1 MIVRRP
7 VAFDGCF
14 GFLRPGRLRRGVVLC
29 PAFGLEAL
37 TARRAWGDL
46 ADRLAAAGLPT
57 LSFDWPGTGDSLGDD
72 RDPDR
77 PAAWRAGLEAAIDTL
92 VAETGVEEIAIVGL
106 RLGATMA
113 VEVARHRPEIVTFVA
128 AAPVVSGRVFVR
140 EQKSLSRL
148 LRVRG
153 DDEPPDTD
161 ETDGWAVGGFF
172 TSEATGAA
180 IAAIDLRKSEA
191 APAGAIAVL
200 AREGD
205 VAAQGLAA
213 HWRGLGAQVEEIVFE
228 GLESF
233 LTDPTN
239 TRSPGAAWDAIVAWA
254 AAGAAPATTD
264 LSIAPS
270 AAAAV
275 LDGGAWREEA
285 HLFGPDDRLFGV
297 LSTPRQPIVGAPIV
311 ILLPGGRN
319 PHVGWGRGTVE
330 LARRLATQGRSV
342 LRMDQAGIGDS
353 RAHPDGPAEVLYSLA
368 PIADV
373 TAAMDH
379 FGGAALPF
387 VVVGPCSG
395 AHLAL
400 HAALADPRVVG
411 VAMINLQRFIW
422 RDGDSLEA
430 SMRGEFRSSN
440 AYAGLVRRAD
450 TWKRLFSGKI
460 KVGPIAIE
468 LLRRI
473 TARAW
478 AKLRRL
484 VTTQPAVVWL
494 RKLDRRGTRVLFVF
508 GTADG
513 GRDEFAENVGPEN
526 ALGRIAPRARL
537 ELVEHT
543 DHNLGPHDA
552 RRRLEGLI
560 AGFLAEVDADPAVTS
575 RRVAATRPSVR
586 APA

>member
-1 MIVRRP
+1 MILRRP

-29 PAFGLEAL
+29 PAFGLEGL

-57 LSFDWPGTGDSLGDD
+57 LSFDWPGTGDSLGGD
-72 RDPDR
+72 RDPER
-77 PAAWRAGLEAAIDTL
+77 PAAWRAGLDTAIDTL
-92 VAETGVEEIAIVGL
+92 LAETGVEEIAIVGL
-106 RLGATMA
+106 RLGATIA
-113 VEVARHRPEIVTFVA
+113 AEVARHRPEVTLFVA

-161 ETDGWAVGGFF
+161 ESDGWAVGGFF
-172 TSEATGAA
+172 TSETTGAT

-191 APAGAIAVL
+191 MPAGDVVLL

-205 VAAQGLAA
+205 AAAQGLAE
-213 HWRGLGAQVEEIVFE
+213 HWRGLGARVEEIVFD
-228 GLESF
+228 GLENF

-239 TRSPGAAWDAIVAWA
+239 TRSPGTAWEAIVTRTAD
-254 AAGAAPATTD
+254 GAAPATSDARLPAT
-264 LSIAPS
+264 SP
-270 AAAAV
+270 AV
-275 LDGGAWREEA
+275 VDGGAWHEEA
-285 HLFGPDDRLFGV
+285 HLFGPGDRLFGI
-297 LSTPRQPIVGAPIV
+297 LSTPRRPIDGAPTV

-330 LARRLATQGRSV
+330 LARRLAAQGRTV

-353 RAHPDGPAEVLYSLA
+353 RNHPDGPEEVLYSLA

-373 TAAMDH
+373 AAAMDR
-379 FGGAALPF
+379 FGEAAAPF
-387 VVVGPCSG
+387 VVIGPCSG

-400 HAALADPRVVG
+400 HTALADPRVVG
-411 VAMINLQRFIW
+411 VAMINLQRFVW

-440 AYAGLVRRAD
+440 AYAGLARRAD
-450 TWKRLFSGKI
+450 TWKRLFTGKI

-473 TARAW
+473 SARVW

-494 RKLDRRGTRVLFVF
+494 RSLDRRGTRVLFVF
-508 GTADG
+508 GSADG
-513 GRDEFAENVGPEN
+513 GRDEFAENI
-526 ALGRIAPRARL
+526 GREGMLHAIAPRARV
-537 ELVEHT
+537 ELVERT

-560 AGFLAEVDADPAVTS
+560 AAFLAEVDADPAVTS
-575 RRVAATRPSVR
+575 RRVAAARPSVR